1 MKYWKTYSPIIC
13 LSTFLTTMLGN
24 VYANGEESSILSSK
38 FSNLL
43 TEKPEITTLAKSFKV
58 EYGGDGFDE
67 AKSIIK
73 LNAGGYLVAG
83 RTQTASGDTNMH
95 LLKIDDNGALIW
107 EQKIGEE
114 ETDEATS
121 VIETPDGNYVVV
133 GTTDSYGVTPDIK
146 DIWVVKIN
154 PSGQVI
160 WNKTFGGVQS
170 IDEAKSVVP
179 ALDGGVVVVGD
190 TYEFAADGTAMPSN
204 IMIIK
209 IDDKGNEVWKK
220 VIGGAAINEQSTGIV
235 QTKDGYAIVGNIE
248 TTGKKWDI
256 WLVNIDK
263 EGNKKWESNYGGGDN
278 EGANDILITKDGGF
292 LMVGYTYTFAVGSHD
307 YWVVKTDANGKE
319 QWNKVF
325 GGVSTDE
332 AFAVLEA
339 KDGNY
344 VVCGYTEV
352 WQSDK
357 NGENISTEGHNIF
370 LVKFSPKGDKIW
382 EKNMGGE
389 ADQRAFDMVEA
400 DDKGLV
406 MAGFTNAN
414 LKSGTNVLIIKVDE
428 AGGSAQ

>member
-13 LSTFLTTMLGN
+13 LSTMLTSLLVN
-24 VYANGEESSILSSK
+24 VYAKGGEPTNKSVNIP
-38 FSNLL
+38 NLP
-43 TEKPEITTLAKSFKV
+43 TEKTEITALAKSFKV

-67 AKSIIK
+67 ARSIIK
-73 LNAGGYLVAG
+73 LKTGGYLVAG

-107 EQKIGEE
+107 EQKIGEG

-121 VIETPDGNYVVV
+121 VIESSDGNYVVV
-133 GTTDSYGVTPDIK
+133 GSTDSYGVTPDIK
-146 DIWVVKIN
+146 DIWAVKIN

-160 WNKTFGGVQS
+160 WNKTFGGAQS
-170 IDEAKSVVP
+170 IDEAKSVIP
-179 ALDGGVVVVGD
+179 AHDGGVIVVGD
-190 TYEFAADGTAMPSN
+190 SFEFGVDGTAMPSN

-220 VIGGAAINEQSTGIV
+220 ILGGAAINEQSIGII
-235 QTKDGYAIVGNIE
+235 QTKEGYAIVGNVE
-248 TTGKKWDI
+248 MTGKKWDI

-263 EGNKKWESNYGGGDN
+263 EGNKKWEANYGGGDN
-278 EGANDILITKDGGF
+278 EGSNDILMTKDGGF
-292 LMVGYTYTFAVGSHD
+292 LMVGYTYTYAVGSHD
-307 YWVVKTDANGKE
+307 FWVIKTDANGKE

-325 GGVSTDE
+325 GSVSTDE
-332 AFAVLEA
+332 AFAVLET

-344 VVCGYTEV
+344 AVCGYTEV

-357 NGENISTEGHNIF
+357 NGDNISTEGHNIY

-406 MAGFTNAN
+406 MAGFTTAN
-414 LKSGTNVLIIKVDE
+414 LKSGTNVLIMKVDE
-428 AGGSAQ
+428 AGGTAQ